1 MKNFDLIKIRK
12 SLPHGA
18 ITEIAEKVGV
28 DPRTVSEVFNEGWH
42 KDITNQVVTLAIEIL
57 KRSNTDP
64 AVLKEASAMNFT
76 TESPFALGRNRFGKK
91 KRVAVVKSG
100 VSKMLGEDSTPILIV
115 AGLFVVFLL
124 FKPKTT
130 TA

>member
-18 ITEIAEKVGV
+18 ITEIAEKIGV

-64 AVLKEASAMNFT
+64 AVLKEATAMNFT
-76 TESPFALGRNRFGKK
+76 TESPFALGHNRFGKK
-91 KRVAVVKSG
+91 KRAAVSKSG
-100 VSKMLGEDSTPILIV
+100 ASKMFGDDTKPILIV
-115 AGLFVVFLL
+115 AAIVAVFLL